1 MYAINP
7 LPNTETENVET
18 ENFVSVSFAE
28 EITVGSFVIISYLF
42 SSSSSADTLV
52 SRKLVAVVTNVKEH
66 DNEIEYL
73 IGRKK
78 VGKKR

>member
-7 LPNTETENVET
+7 LPNIETENVET

-28 EITVGSFVIISYLF
+28 EITVGSFVIVSYLF

-52 SRKLVAVVTNVKEH
+52 SRKLVTVVTNVKEH